1 MFSEKY
7 TVKVIVDNSLLF
19 TRNYTTYQA
28 ILDDFPV
35 FQNTESV
42 RTCKR
47 MLEMEKKPKYKKSQK
62 YQHIQVTKKTT
73 EGTVQCICDAKSG
86 DPCICCPASNSK
98 LLFQN

>member
-19 TRNYTTYQA
+19 IRNYTTYQA

-35 FQNTESV
+35 FENVENV

-47 MLEMEKKPKYKKSQK
+47 MLENDKKPKYKKSQK
-62 YQHIQVTKKTT
+62 YQYIQVTKKIT
-73 EGTVQCICDAKSG
+73 EETVQCICDPKSQ
-86 DPCICCPASNSK
+86 DPCICCPA
-98 LLFQN
+98 

>member
-19 TRNYTTYQA
+19 IRNYTTYQA

-35 FQNTESV
+35 FQNTENV

-47 MLEMEKKPKYKKSQK
+47 MLEMKKKPKYKKSQK
-62 YQHIQVTKKTT
+62 YQHIQVTKKIQVNKST
-73 EGTVQCICDAKSG
+73 EETVQCICDAKTQ
-86 DPCICCPASNSK
+86 DPCICCPA
-98 LLFQN
+98 

>member
-35 FQNTESV
+35 FENVENV

-47 MLEMEKKPKYKKSQK
+47 MLENDKKPKYKKSQK
-62 YQHIQVTKKTT
+62 YQYIQVTKKIQVNKST
-73 EGTVQCICDAKSG
+73 EETVQCICDAKTQ
-86 DPCICCPASNSK
+86 DPCICCPA
-98 LLFQN
+98 